1 MNNATAISPFSFSA
15 LTAAG
20 LNASNDYLIINLTD
34 GNSDKSELVVLDQ
47 LTDPEANSTL
57 VDYGSLLNG
66 TDVDLSFNY
75 TNNETVN
82 QGIAPVITIHHP
94 WLALFLACICIF
106 IVLGNLLIIVA
117 VRKSR
122 QLRQQTTNYFVISL
136 AFSDT
141 LVGLIVMPF
150 SIVQEVLEGV
160 WVFGQW
166 GCDLWHSFDVLGT
179 TSSILSLC
187 VISIDRYYA
196 ITKVRLKLVDSK
208 LVDFWPTKHKL

>member
-15 LTAAG
+15 LPPVVG
-20 LNASNDYLIINLTD
+20 LTPNASNADFLIINLTD
-34 GNSDKSELVVLDQ
+34 GNSDKPELVALDQ
-47 LTDPEANSTL
+47 FADRPEINSTQQAEF
-57 VDYGSLLNG
+57 DEFAGLLNG
-66 TDVDLSFNY
+66 TDLEAPFNF
-75 TNNETVN
+75 TNNQTVN
-82 QGIAPVITIHHP
+82 QAIAPVITIHHP

-150 SIVQEVLEGV
+150 SIVQEVLEGEY
-160 WVFGQW
+160 WSL
-166 GCDLWHSFDVLGT
+166 GCSNQ
-179 TSSILSLC
+179 
-187 VISIDRYYA
+187 
-196 ITKVRLKLVDSK
+196 LVG
-208 LVDFWPTKHKL
+208 LN

>member
-1 MNNATAISPFSFSA
+1 MNNATTVSPFSLSA
-15 LTAAG
+15 LPGAG
-20 LNASNDYLIINLTD
+20 LTLNSSNDDFLIINLTD
-34 GNSDKSELVVLDQ
+34 GNSDKPELSALDLLVADAHNASQ
-47 LTDPEANSTL
+47 AADYAELFGLLNST
-57 VDYGSLLNG
+57 
-66 TDVDLSFNY
+66 DLADAFNY
-75 TNNETVN
+75 TNNQTEN

-196 ITKVRLKLVDSK
+196 ITKVRFLNCL
-208 LVDFWPTKHKL
+208 DFEEF